1 LQQRES
7 PDASF
12 DGDTTTT
19 HYLIDFLRLHHLIL
33 STYTT
38 CFLEHAYKKPIMS
51 SRMELIA
58 WLNDLLQLSY
68 TKVEQCGSGAAFCQ
82 IADTVFSE

>member
-1 LQQRES
+1 M
-7 PDASF
+7 
-12 DGDTTTT
+12 G
-19 HYLIDFLRLHHLIL
+19 LI
-33 STYTT
+33 T
-38 CFLEHAYKKPIMS
+38 
-51 SRMELIA
+51 